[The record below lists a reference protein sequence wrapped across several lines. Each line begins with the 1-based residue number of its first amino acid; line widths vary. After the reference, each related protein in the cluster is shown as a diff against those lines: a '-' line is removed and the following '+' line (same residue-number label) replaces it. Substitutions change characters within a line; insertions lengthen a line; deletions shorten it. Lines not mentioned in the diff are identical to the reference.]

1 VKAKGG
7 AAMEDGLG
15 CAAVAGGPATGG
27 PACNG
32 ALERGVLKAAPS
44 RSGALSAPDTAGA
57 DDAAVTG
64 VREGVVAASPDAP
77 LATAAGA
84 AEGGAASGKGA
95 PGAAPGRDFR
105 AEVDGALAAAAG
117 GVVDPSVAPVA
128 SDTAEGAVEASLRGA
143 GAASATEVRTQSA
156 S

>member
-1 VKAKGG
+1 
-7 AAMEDGLG
+7 
-15 CAAVAGGPATGG
+15 
-27 PACNG
+27 
-32 ALERGVLKAAPS
+32 
-44 RSGALSAPDTAGA
+44 
-57 DDAAVTG
+57 
-64 VREGVVAASPDAP
+64 VREAVVAASSDAP

-84 AEGGAASGKGA
+84 AERGAASGKGDPA
-95 PGAAPGRDFR
+95 AAPGRDFR
-105 AEVDGALAAAAG
+105 AEVDGALAAAAV